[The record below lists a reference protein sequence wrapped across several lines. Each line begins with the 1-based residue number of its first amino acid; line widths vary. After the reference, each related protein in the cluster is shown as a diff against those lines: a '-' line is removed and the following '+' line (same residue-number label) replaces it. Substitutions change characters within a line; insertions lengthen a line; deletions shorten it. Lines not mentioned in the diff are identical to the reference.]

1 MGTLSLSPLSTLSF
15 GFYLS
20 LSLSLLLSAEIF
32 WPQSRGHYVP
42 ELADLILENNNKK
55 PIDERIN
62 IKGLLVGNPG
72 TEDGIVVPPK
82 LSFINIIL
90 FYSSPLLVSLKNT
103 FLIYR
108 LVFQR

>member
-1 MGTLSLSPLSTLSF
+1 M
-15 GFYLS
+15 
-20 LSLSLLLSAEIF
+20 
-32 WPQSRGHYVP
+32 P

-72 TEDGIVVPPK
+72 TEDGIVPPR

-90 FYSSPLLVSLKNT
+90 FYSSPLLVSVLKNT